1 MVSSGCGVGGS
12 DSSISQ
18 RSSPLGCDHVMLM
31 GILVVF
37 GKFRAFIFMLG
48 LTLKVQALQS
58 FEISGAT
65 SL

>member
-1 MVSSGCGVGGS
+1 
-12 DSSISQ
+12 
-18 RSSPLGCDHVMLM
+18 MLM